1 MNRKQKIVFFSGLG
15 VVVALIV
22 LIIVLLVNDR
32 SASNSGDEDSLID
45 KSEQVDSLQNAYD
58 ELELVNEYK
67 ELEADFSQYEE
78 QQKYLKNDTLVRQ
91 YNDAKKRVESL
102 LKELKSEKRSNQENR
117 EKIKQLQAEIATLKD
132 IVRHYL
138 EEIKRL
144 GEENEGLKHEI
155 EQVSARNQELSSQ
168 VTAANASNERLAQ
181 TVSVAKKLNIT
192 GLSMTAYNK
201 GGKPEKKIKK
211 AMQLGVNFTVAPN
224 NTASPGKKTF
234 YVRVLSPEGSL
245 VGGGPSFTIDG
256 AHVQSSGSRQAEYD
270 NGELRVTV
278 YVNVSSS
285 LTPGSYTVEAF
296 CDGNRLGSTH
306 VTMKN

>member
-15 VVVALIV
+15 VAVALIV

-32 SASNSGDEDSLID
+32 GASKSGDEDSLMD

-58 ELELVNEYK
+58 ELELVNEYR
-67 ELEADFSQYEE
+67 ELEADFSQYEG

-138 EEIKRL
+138 EIKRL
-144 GEENEGLKHEI
+144 GEENEGLKQEI

-192 GLSMTAYNK
+192 GLSLTAYNK
-201 GGKPEKKIKK
+201 NGKKEKKIKK
-211 AMQLGVNFTVAPN
+211 AKQLGVSFTVAPN
-224 NTASPGKKTF
+224 NTAAPGKKTF
-234 YVRVLSPEGSL
+234 YVRVQSPEGSL
-245 VGGGPSFTIDG
+245 VGSGPSFTIDG
-256 AHVQSSGSRQAEYD
+256 AQVQSSGARQSEYD
-270 NGELRVTV
+270 NGELKVTV
-278 YVNVSSS
+278 YVNVTSS

>member
-144 GEENEGLKHEI
+144 GEENEGDRK
-155 EQVSARNQELSSQ
+155 
-168 VTAANASNERLAQ
+168 
-181 TVSVAKKLNIT
+181 SV
-192 GLSMTAYNK
+192 
-201 GGKPEKKIKK
+201 
-211 AMQLGVNFTVAPN
+211 V
-224 NTASPGKKTF
+224 
-234 YVRVLSPEGSL
+234 
-245 VGGGPSFTIDG
+245 
-256 AHVQSSGSRQAEYD
+256 
-270 NGELRVTV
+270 
-278 YVNVSSS
+278 
-285 LTPGSYTVEAF
+285 
-296 CDGNRLGSTH
+296 
-306 VTMKN
+306 